1 MKNRNYMAR
10 QILPHSPLVKGERGN
25 LKNKKS
31 LLLIVIFC
39 LLFTVYSL
47 LFLSGC
53 KKKEVKAP
61 PEKMINIQV
70 QAAEKRSLRP
80 FVETVGTLNPYE
92 EVIVS
97 AEVEGIL
104 RDVKVDEGTAVT
116 KGGVIA
122 VIDDTDYSLE
132 VKRSESALKQAEAN
146 LANTKLEFQRKE
158 ALYKEELITKQQYD
172 DISTRLSLTD
182 SDVDRAKASLAL
194 ANQRLSKTKI
204 VSPLSGVVKESKVE
218 RGNYVRNGTALF
230 VIIKTNPLKLNF
242 TVTEKDVGKLK
253 VGQDVLFKVDALPDK
268 EFNGKLSIIYP
279 SLEEK
284 TRTLQV
290 EAQSQNPK
298 GILKPGLFAHI
309 ILYTGE
315 AKDTI
320 IVPVTALLYE
330 ADKIKIFVVE
340 GERAKERSA
349 KIGQKYKLQSAV
361 GSPQSEAR
369 EFTEIIEGVK
379 EAEMVV
385 TVGQQSLFENAKVN
399 IVGSP
404 QSAVSSPK
412 PAVEK

>member
-1 MKNRNYMAR
+1 MRKQA
-10 QILPHSPLVKGERGN
+10 IFV
-25 LKNKKS
+25 
-31 LLLIVIFC
+31 IVCSFMFTVYC
-39 LLFTVYSL
+39 LLF
-47 LFLSGC
+47 FSGC

-61 PEKMINIQV
+61 PEKMINIQA

-80 FVETVGTLNPYE
+80 SIETVGTLNPYE

-97 AEVEGIL
+97 AEVDGIL

-116 KGGVIA
+116 KGGIIA
-122 VIDDTDYSLE
+122 IVDDTDYSLE
-132 VKRSESALKQAEAN
+132 VKRAESTLRQAEAN
-146 LANTKLEFQRKE
+146 LANTRLEYQRKE
-158 ALYKEELITKQQYD
+158 TLYKEELITKQQYD
-172 DISTRLSLTD
+172 DVSTRLSLAE

-204 VSPLSGVVKESKVE
+204 VSPLSGVVKERKVE

-230 VIIKTNPLKLNF
+230 VIIKINPLKLNF
-242 TVTEKDVGKLK
+242 TVTEKDVGRLK
-253 VGQDVLFKVDALPDK
+253 IGQDVHFKVDALPDK

-315 AKDTI
+315 AKDTV

-330 ADKIKIFVVE
+330 ADKIRVFVVE
-340 GERAKERSA
+340 GERAKERSV

-361 GSPQSEAR
+361 GSPQSEVG
-369 EFTEIIEGVK
+369 EFTEITEGVK
-379 EAEMVV
+379 GGELVV
-385 TVGQQSLFENAKVN
+385 IVGQQNLFENAKVN
-399 IVGSP
+399 IVGSRESGVRS
-404 QSAVSSPK
+404 Q
-412 PAVEK
+412 